1 MKLIFT
7 PASWEFYEPS
17 VNEHI
22 QSLQNALHM
31 QSTKWFAVGIML
43 GGHQRARGTV
53 ASSLG
58 WKECGKLQN
67 SSAKQERGK
76 EVNETNKKILLPA
89 SIKNLLKVWLIHH
102 PSLQFHSSK
111 ELVHVQPHWN
121 PGPWFLPLPAG
132 SVLLPRCLL
141 ISNFNWLEN
150 HITPPTGLCLWER
163 RARAENPT
171 WEAHTWSKV
180 LCLENEE
187 VGLTQWSPKP
197 ALTLYGSVIQRHPRI
212 TRAEPVA
219 FLMHNRLE
227 GSNWWELKSQVPS
240 IAVCPWR
247 LLGTWRSYFA
257 RVLNISLIR
266 KPLSGC
272 LESQRLLFQKRAR
285 WGNNRGQWNI
295 LILASSF

>member
-1 MKLIFT
+1 MRLIFT
-7 PASWEFYEPS
+7 PASWEFYELS
-17 VNEHI
+17 VNEHM
-22 QSLQNALHM
+22 QSPQSALHM
-31 QSTKWFAVGIML
+31 QSTKWFAVRIML
-43 GGHQRARGTV
+43 GGRQRARGTV

-58 WKECGKLQN
+58 WKECGELPN

-76 EVNETNKKILLPA
+76 EANGTNKKTLLPA
-89 SIKNLLKVWLIHH
+89 SIKSLLRLWLIRH

-111 ELVHVQPHWN
+111 ESVHVQPHWN

-141 ISNFNWLEN
+141 ISNINRLEN
-150 HITPPTGLCLWER
+150 HITPLTALCLWER
-163 RARAENPT
+163 RARAESNLRGT
-171 WEAHTWSKV
+171 HLKQGSSSRKWGGW
-180 LCLENEE
+180 
-187 VGLTQWSPKP
+187 TQWSPKP
-197 ALTLYGSVIQRHPRI
+197 ALTLYGSVIQRCPRI
-212 TRAEPVA
+212 TRAEPAA

-227 GSNWWELKSQVPS
+227 GNNWWELKPQVPS

-285 WGNNRGQWNI
+285 WGKDRGQWNI
-295 LILASSF
+295 LIPASSF